1 MTTRELIRK
10 VRTIE
15 IRTRGAVSE
24 LFSGEYHSAFKGRGI
39 EFSEVREYV
48 PGDDIRTIDWNVTAR
63 EGRPFVKLFEEEREL
78 VVMLLVD
85 VSASGE
91 FGSVRQRKREL
102 AAELA
107 AVLTFSAMRNDDKVG
122 LILFSDRLESYVP
135 PKKGTSHA
143 LRMIR
148 DLLAFEAAGRGTN
161 LATGLDVLLRSQRKR
176 AIAFLISDFQDDDH
190 AWREAAKVAARKHD
204 LIALHI
210 LDPRERSLPPVGW
223 LPLQDPESGEVVWTD
238 SGSRTLREAFS
249 LRQRRF
255 LRDLDGFCKRQ
266 RIDRVEIDLA
276 QPEQPYLRPLVRFFR
291 ERERRR

>member
-176 AIAFLISDFQDDDH
+176 AIAFLVSDFQDDDH

-204 LIALHI
+204 LIA
-210 LDPRERSLPPVGW
+210 
-223 LPLQDPESGEVVWTD
+223 
-238 SGSRTLREAFS
+238 
-249 LRQRRF
+249 
-255 LRDLDGFCKRQ
+255 
-266 RIDRVEIDLA
+266 
-276 QPEQPYLRPLVRFFR
+276 
-291 ERERRR
+291 